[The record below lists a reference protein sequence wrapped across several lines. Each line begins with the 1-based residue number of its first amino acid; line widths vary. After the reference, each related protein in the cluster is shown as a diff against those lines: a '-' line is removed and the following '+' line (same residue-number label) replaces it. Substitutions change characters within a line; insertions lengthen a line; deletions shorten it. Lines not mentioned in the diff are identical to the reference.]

1 MKDKL
6 IRLPLFWRFF
16 AILFIPFFQLL
27 SIVGLID
34 IKPIQLFIK
43 EHTLLFLLIGFL
55 ASVFIMFMVSKKYTN
70 AISKLV
76 EILHNPDKELFSNKL
91 FRKSLPEI
99 EKLSHTIRETL
110 IRHKEIQAML
120 DAERKLFNSILG
132 NMNDGILIADHN
144 GIVTLTNSTARQIFH
159 IEEMNPIYQ
168 SLAEVIRDYRINELF
183 EKCSKSKQ
191 QEIVSFEMGPEKFFI
206 QCIATPLDPEIPGSI
221 LFLFQDLTRIRQLE
235 IIRRDF
241 VSNVS
246 HELRTPLTSLKL
258 ITETLQDGAI
268 DDPDTAKNFIEKMNS
283 EVDNLTQLVEE
294 LLELSKIESGRV
306 PLDKRLIKPEEFI
319 NAACERMNLQA
330 KRAGLQ
336 LRNSVKF
343 ELPKTLV
350 DPKRL
355 EQVLVNLI
363 HNAIKF
369 TPPGGQVEV
378 NAYKDSE
385 YIIYSIKDTGKGI
398 HPKDLERIFER
409 FYKTD
414 RSRSEKGTGLGLS
427 ISRHLV
433 EAHDGK
439 IWAESQPGQGSTF
452 FFRIPIR

>member
-1 MKDKL
+1 M
-6 IRLPLFWRFF
+6 RFSLFWRFL
-16 AILFIPFFQLL
+16 AILLIPFLQILVITDFISLPLFQPF
-27 SIVGLID
+27 V
-34 IKPIQLFIK
+34 K
-43 EHTLLFLLIGFL
+43 ENTFLFLIIGFL
-55 ASVFIMFMVSKKYTN
+55 ASAYIMLKISRKYKIAIGRLNDILQKPETELSSTKLLKKT
-70 AISKLV
+70 
-76 EILHNPDKELFSNKL
+76 P
-91 FRKSLPEI
+91 PEI
-99 EKLSHTIRETL
+99 EKLSKTIKET
-110 IRHKEIQAML
+110 ISHNKEVQASL
-120 DAERKLFNSILG
+120 DADRKLFNSILG
-132 NMNDGILIADHN
+132 NMNDGILIADQN
-144 GIVTLTNSTARQIFH
+144 GIISLTNNTANQIFH
-159 IEEMNPIYQ
+159 IGDESAANH
-168 SLAEVIRDYRINELF
+168 SLAEVIRDHRINELF
-183 EKCSKSKQ
+183 ENCSKSKQ
-191 QEIVSFEMGPEKFFI
+191 QEMVSFETAPEKTFI

-258 ITETLQDGAI
+258 ITETLHDGAI
-268 DDPDTAKNFIEKMNS
+268 DDPAISKNFIEKMDS

-306 PLDKRLIKPEEFI
+306 PLEKNLIKPEDFI
-319 NAACERMNLQA
+319 NAACERMALQA
-330 KRAGLQ
+330 QRAGLQ
-336 LRNSVKF
+336 LKNSTKK

-350 DPKRL
+350 DSTRI

-378 NAYKDSE
+378 DAYQESE
-385 YIIYSIKDTGKGI
+385 FIVYSVKDTGKGI
-398 HPKDLERIFER
+398 PPKDLERIFER

-414 RSRSEKGTGLGLS
+414 RSRSERGTGLGLS

-433 EAHDGK
+433 EAHNGR
-439 IWAESQPGQGSTF
+439 IWVESQPGQGSTF

>member
-1 MKDKL
+1 
-6 IRLPLFWRFF
+6 
-16 AILFIPFFQLL
+16 
-27 SIVGLID
+27 
-34 IKPIQLFIK
+34 
-43 EHTLLFLLIGFL
+43 
-55 ASVFIMFMVSKKYTN
+55 
-70 AISKLV
+70 
-76 EILHNPDKELFSNKL
+76 
-91 FRKSLPEI
+91 
-99 EKLSHTIRETL
+99 
-110 IRHKEIQAML
+110 
-120 DAERKLFNSILG
+120 
-132 NMNDGILIADHN
+132 MNDGIIIADQS
-144 GIVTLTNSTARQIFH
+144 GIITLANNTANQIFH
-159 IEEMNPIYQ
+159 IYDEIATNH
-168 SLAEVIRDYRINELF
+168 SLVEVIRDYRINELF

-191 QEIVSFEMGPEKFFI
+191 QEMVSFETGPEKTFI

-268 DDPDTAKNFIEKMNS
+268 DDPVTAKSFIEKMDG

-306 PLDKRLIKPEEFI
+306 PLEKRLIQPEVFI
-319 NAACERMNLQA
+319 NLACERMILQA
-330 KRAGLQ
+330 QRAGLK
-336 LRNSVKF
+336 LKNSTKAD
-343 ELPKTLV
+343 LPNTFV

-369 TPPGGQVEV
+369 TQPGGEVEV
-378 NAYKDSE
+378 NASQESE
-385 YIIYSIKDTGKGI
+385 FIVYSIKDNGKGI
-398 HPKDLERIFER
+398 PPKDLERIFER

-414 RSRSEKGTGLGLS
+414 RSRSERGTGLGLS

-433 EAHDGK
+433 EAHNGK

-452 FFRIPIR
+452 FFRIPIH

>member
-1 MKDKL
+1 M
-6 IRLPLFWRFF
+6 RLPLFWRLL
-16 AILFIPFFQLL
+16 AILFIPFFQILVVNGFINFTLFQPLIQENIFLFFMTGFITSAFILL
-27 SIVGLID
+27 MISRN
-34 IKPIQLFIK
+34 
-43 EHTLLFLLIGFL
+43 
-55 ASVFIMFMVSKKYTN
+55 YTN
-70 AISKLV
+70 AIGKMN
-76 EILHNPDKELFSNKL
+76 EILQKSETDLPSTQLFK
-91 FRKSLPEI
+91 KTPPEI
-99 EKLSHTIRETL
+99 ERFSQTIKDTINHNREVRTS
-110 IRHKEIQAML
+110 A
-120 DAERKLFNSILG
+120 DADRKLFDSILR
-132 NMNDGILIADHN
+132 NMNDGILIADQN
-144 GIVTLTNSTARQIFH
+144 GIITMANDSANKIFNISGLDSINH
-159 IEEMNPIYQ
+159 

-191 QEIVSFEMGPEKFFI
+191 QEMVSFETGPEKTFI

-258 ITETLQDGAI
+258 ITETLQDGAV
-268 DDPDTAKNFIEKMNS
+268 DNPATAKNFVKKMDS

-306 PLDKRLIKPEEFI
+306 PLEKRLIKPEVFI
-319 NAACERMNLQA
+319 NSACDRMVLQA
-330 KRAGLQ
+330 QRAGLK
-336 LRNSVKF
+336 LKNLTKSD
-343 ELPKTLV
+343 LPDTLV

-369 TPPGGQVEV
+369 TPPGGEVEI
-378 NAYKDSE
+378 NACQESE
-385 YIIYSIKDTGKGI
+385 FIVYSIKDNGKGI
-398 HPKDLERIFER
+398 PPKDLERIFER
-409 FYKTD
+409 FFKTD
-414 RSRSEKGTGLGLS
+414 RSRSERGTGLGLS

-433 EAHDGK
+433 EAHNGK

-452 FFRIPIR
+452 FFQIPIH

>member
-1 MKDKL
+1 M
-6 IRLPLFWRFF
+6 RLPLFWRLL
-16 AILFIPFFQLL
+16 AILFIPFFQILVVNGFINFTLFQPLIQENIFLFFMTGFITSAFILL
-27 SIVGLID
+27 MISRN
-34 IKPIQLFIK
+34 
-43 EHTLLFLLIGFL
+43 
-55 ASVFIMFMVSKKYTN
+55 YTN
-70 AISKLV
+70 AIGKMN
-76 EILHNPDKELFSNKL
+76 EILQKSETDLPSTQLFK
-91 FRKSLPEI
+91 KTPPEI
-99 EKLSHTIRETL
+99 ERFSQTIKDTINHNREVRTS
-110 IRHKEIQAML
+110 A
-120 DAERKLFNSILG
+120 DADRKLFDSILR
-132 NMNDGILIADHN
+132 NMNDGILIADQN
-144 GIVTLTNSTARQIFH
+144 GIITMANDSANKIFNIGAQDSINH
-159 IEEMNPIYQ
+159 

-183 EKCSKSKQ
+183 ENCSKSKQ
-191 QEIVSFEMGPEKFFI
+191 QEMVSFESAPDKTFI

-268 DDPDTAKNFIEKMNS
+268 DDPAIAKNFVEKMNS

-306 PLDKRLIKPEEFI
+306 PLEKRLIKPEDFI
-319 NAACERMNLQA
+319 NAACTRMDLQA
-330 KRAGLQ
+330 QRAGLQ
-336 LRNSVKF
+336 LKNSVKPK
-343 ELPKTLV
+343 LPKTMV
-350 DPKRL
+350 DPIRL

-369 TPPGGQVEV
+369 TPPGGHVEV
-378 NAYKDSE
+378 SAYE
-385 YIIYSIKDTGKGI
+385 EAEFIVYLVKDTGKGI
-398 HPKDLERIFER
+398 PPKDLERVFER
-409 FYKTD
+409 FYKAD

-433 EAHDGK
+433 EAHNGR

-452 FFRIPIR
+452 FFRIPIN

>member
-1 MKDKL
+1 M
-6 IRLPLFWRFF
+6 RFPLFWRFF
-16 AILFIPFFQLL
+16 TILIIPFVLILSIAGLINIGPIQPFINENPFLFI
-27 SIVGLID
+27 
-34 IKPIQLFIK
+34 
-43 EHTLLFLLIGFL
+43 LIGFFTCT
-55 ASVFIMFMVSKKYTN
+55 FILLFISKKYTKSIEKLIGILKDPE
-70 AISKLV
+70 AELISK
-76 EILHNPDKELFSNKL
+76 
-91 FRKSLPEI
+91 KSLKRSTSEI
-99 EKLSHTIRETL
+99 EKLSRTIIET
-110 IRHKEIQAML
+110 IDRNKAVQTIL
-120 DAERKLFNSILG
+120 DADRKLFNSILG
-132 NMNDGILIADHN
+132 NMKDGILIVDHN
-144 GIVTLTNSTARQIFH
+144 GSVTLTNTTANQIFH
-159 IEEMNPIYQ
+159 IEERNASNR

-183 EKCSKSKQ
+183 EKCANSKQ
-191 QEIVSFEMGPEKFFI
+191 QEIVSFETGPEKIFI

-221 LFLFQDLTRIRQLE
+221 LFLFQDLTRVRQLE

-246 HELRTPLTSLKL
+246 HELRTPLTSIKL
-258 ITETLQDGAI
+258 IAETLQDGAI
-268 DDPDTAKNFIEKMNS
+268 DDPAIARNFLEKMNG

-306 PLDKRLIKPEEFI
+306 PLEKHLIKPEEFI
-319 NAACERMNLQA
+319 KAACERMDLQA

-336 LRNSVKF
+336 LRNLVEFK
-343 ELPKTLV
+343 LPNTFV

-378 NAYKDSE
+378 NAFEDSE
-385 YIIYSIKDTGKGI
+385 FIVYSVKDTGNGI
-398 HPKDLERIFER
+398 LPKDLERIFER

-414 RSRSEKGTGLGLS
+414 RSRSERGTGLGLS

-433 EAHDGK
+433 EAHNGK

-452 FFRIPIR
+452 FFKIPIQ